1 MYGVDFFFPV
11 PWVSSKKKHA
21 TKQLLE
27 LLTQLLGIEA
37 HQQLT
42 SVDGKGPSPI
52 LCGDGGVHGYSVG
65 SL

>member
-1 MYGVDFFFPV
+1 MGFQ
-11 PWVSSKKKHA
+11 WKNHA

-27 LLTQLLGIEA
+27 LLSQLFGIEA

-42 SVDGKGPSPI
+42 SVDGKGPSRF
-52 LCGDGGVHGYSVG
+52 LCGDEGVHGYSVG